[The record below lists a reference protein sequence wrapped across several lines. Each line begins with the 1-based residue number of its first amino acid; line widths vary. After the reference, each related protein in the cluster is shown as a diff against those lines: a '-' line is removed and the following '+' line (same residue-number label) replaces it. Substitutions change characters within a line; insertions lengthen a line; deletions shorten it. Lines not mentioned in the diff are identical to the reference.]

1 LVEIVIADKSNS
13 PSSTET
19 LEQRN
24 WELSVLNAIAESLN
38 REVDLSQA
46 LKSTL
51 SQVVEL
57 FNLKTG
63 WIWLMHE
70 EDEEPYLAAS
80 LSLPPALEDNPRK
93 MEGWCTCL
101 TSYVEG
107 NLDGAA
113 NVNVITCSRLSGLVD
128 GTDGLRYH
136 SSVPLYA
143 PQGKRLGILNVV
155 SGDWRELSED
165 DLRLLYTIGDLLSI
179 AIERARLFEQSAEY
193 GAAEERNRLAREIH
207 DTLAQG
213 MAAITLQL
221 ETAELLMESDQ
232 VSPEIRRRV
241 QKSLELAQE
250 NLAAARLS
258 VTDLRAAP
266 LAGRN
271 LPQALSELVAEKD
284 VDQNTHIGLAVTGGS
299 HPIPQRLEIGL
310 YRIAQEAINNALV
323 HANARH
329 ISLELAIAAQE
340 TRMAIKDD
348 GLGFDPAN
356 IDEDR
361 FGLTGMNERAKL
373 LGGTLNILT
382 TPGKGTWL
390 EVSVPTNVGRK
401 LN

>member
-1 LVEIVIADKSNS
+1 MVKMSDSTK
-13 PSSTET
+13 STEQ
-19 LEQRN
+19 LKQRN

-38 REVDLSQA
+38 KEVDLSQA
-46 LKSTL
+46 LEITL
-51 SQVVEL
+51 ALVVEL
-57 FNLKTG
+57 FNLKTA
-63 WIWLMHE
+63 WIWLLHE
-70 EDEEPYLAAS
+70 ENQEPYLAAS
-80 LSLPPALEDNPRK
+80 LSLPPVLEANPRK

-143 PQGKRLGILNVV
+143 PQGKKLGILNVA

-179 AIERARLFEQSAEY
+179 AIERARLFNQSAEY

-213 MAAITLQL
+213 LAAITLQL
-221 ETAELLMESDQ
+221 ETAELLMESE
-232 VSPEIRRRV
+232 EISIETRQRV
-241 QKSLELAQE
+241 RKSLELAQD
-250 NLAAARLS
+250 NLEAARLS

-266 LAGRN
+266 LEGRTLAEALAKLVDELGVEYRSSIGFQVAGGN
-271 LPQALSELVAEKD
+271 
-284 VDQNTHIGLAVTGGS
+284 
-299 HPIPQRLEIGL
+299 HPIPQRVEIGL
-310 YRIAQEAINNALV
+310 YRIAQEALNNALL
-323 HANARH
+323 HAHSQH
-329 ISLELAIAAQE
+329 ITLELEITSEE

-348 GLGFDPAN
+348 GQGFDPGD
-356 IDEDR
+356 IGEDR

-373 LGGTLNILT
+373 MAGTLNILT
-382 TPGKGTWL
+382 TPGTGTWL
-390 EVSVPTNVGRK
+390 EVSVPTKGGWEK
-401 LN
+401 IQ

>member
-1 LVEIVIADKSNS
+1 LVENVVADKSDL
-13 PSSTET
+13 PSSTEK
-19 LEQRN
+19 LKQRN

-46 LKSTL
+46 LKTTL

-63 WIWLMHE
+63 WIWLLHE
-70 EDEEPYLAAS
+70 DNEEPYLATS

-143 PQGKRLGILNVV
+143 PQGKKLGILNVV

-193 GAAEERNRLAREIH
+193 GAGA
-207 DTLAQG
+207 
-213 MAAITLQL
+213 
-221 ETAELLMESDQ
+221 
-232 VSPEIRRRV
+232 
-241 QKSLELAQE
+241 
-250 NLAAARLS
+250 
-258 VTDLRAAP
+258 
-266 LAGRN
+266 
-271 LPQALSELVAEKD
+271 
-284 VDQNTHIGLAVTGGS
+284 
-299 HPIPQRLEIGL
+299 
-310 YRIAQEAINNALV
+310 
-323 HANARH
+323 
-329 ISLELAIAAQE
+329 
-340 TRMAIKDD
+340 
-348 GLGFDPAN
+348 GLGGDN
-356 IDEDR
+356 IAVRD
-361 FGLTGMNERAKL
+361 
-373 LGGTLNILT
+373 
-382 TPGKGTWL
+382 
-390 EVSVPTNVGRK
+390 S
-401 LN
+401 

>member
-1 LVEIVIADKSNS
+1 MVTKTEPASN
-13 PSSTET
+13 TEK
-19 LEQRN
+19 LKQRN

-38 REVDLSQA
+38 REVDLAQA
-46 LKSTL
+46 LKNTL
-51 SQVVEL
+51 AQVVEL

-63 WIWLMHE
+63 WIWLLHE
-70 EDEEPYLAAS
+70 DSDKPYLAAS

-107 NLDGAA
+107 NMDGAA

-143 PQGKRLGILNVV
+143 PQGKKLGILNVV

-179 AIERARLFEQSAEY
+179 AIERARLFNQSAEY

-213 MAAITLQL
+213 LAAITLQL
-221 ETAELLMESDQ
+221 ETAELLMEAEDISDETRQ
-232 VSPEIRRRV
+232 RV
-241 QKSLELAQE
+241 HKSLELAQD
-250 NLAAARLS
+250 NLEAARLS
-258 VTDLRAAP
+258 VTDLRAAT
-266 LAGRN
+266 LEGRT
-271 LPQALSELVAEKD
+271 LPQALNELIEQRGDNNRAKL
-284 VDQNTHIGLAVTGGS
+284 GLKVSGAN
-299 HPIPQRLEIGL
+299 HPIPQRVEIGL
-310 YRIAQEAINNALV
+310 YRIAQEALNNALL
-323 HANARH
+323 HAEAEH
-329 ISLELAIAAQE
+329 IDLELAITADE
-340 TRMAIKDD
+340 TRMSIKDD
-348 GLGFDPAN
+348 GRGFDPAN
-356 IDEDR
+356 IPQDR

-382 TPGKGTWL
+382 TPGRGTWL
-390 EVSVPTNVGRK
+390 EVAVPTSAGWEK
-401 LN
+401 IQ

>member
-1 LVEIVIADKSNS
+1 MITKSEAALN
-13 PSSTET
+13 TEQ

-38 REVDLSQA
+38 REVDLAQA
-46 LKSTL
+46 LQITL
-51 SQVVEL
+51 AQVVEL
-57 FNLKTG
+57 FKLKTG
-63 WIWLMHE
+63 WIWLLHE
-70 EDEEPYLAAS
+70 KNEQTYLAAS
-80 LSLPPALEDNPRK
+80 LNLPPGLEDNPRK

-107 NLDGAA
+107 NMDGAA

-143 PQGKRLGILNVV
+143 PQGKKLGILNVV

-179 AIERARLFEQSAEY
+179 AIERARLFDQSAEY

-213 MAAITLQL
+213 LAAITLQL
-221 ETAELLMESDQ
+221 ETAELLMEAE
-232 VSPEIRRRV
+232 EISGETRQRV
-241 QKSLELAQE
+241 HKALELAQD
-250 NLAAARLS
+250 NLEAARRS
-258 VTDLRAAP
+258 VIDLRAAP
-266 LAGRN
+266 LEGRTLAQALAELVEEQGSNNRSELSFKAAGGN
-271 LPQALSELVAEKD
+271 HPLPQRVEV
-284 VDQNTHIGLAVTGGS
+284 
-299 HPIPQRLEIGL
+299 GL
-310 YRIAQEAINNALV
+310 YRIAQEAVNNALL
-323 HANARH
+323 HAEAGH
-329 ISLELAIAAQE
+329 IELELAITSEE
-340 TRMAIKDD
+340 TRMSIKDD
-348 GLGFDPAN
+348 GRGFDPAN

-382 TPGKGTWL
+382 TRGKGTWL
-390 EVSVPTNVGRK
+390 EVGVPMKGGWEK
-401 LN
+401 IQ

>member
-1 LVEIVIADKSNS
+1 MAELTDSLSN
-13 PSSTET
+13 TEQ
-19 LEQRN
+19 LKQRN

-38 REVDLSQA
+38 REVDLSRA
-46 LKSTL
+46 LKITL

-63 WIWLMHE
+63 WIWLLQE
-70 EDEEPYLAAS
+70 GSEEPYLAAS

-155 SGDWRELSED
+155 SGDWRELSQD

-179 AIERARLFEQSAEY
+179 AIERARLFEQSAEF
-193 GAAEERNRLAREIH
+193 GAAQERNRLARDIH

-213 MAAITLQL
+213 LAAITLQL
-221 ETAELLMESDQ
+221 ETAELLMESEGA
-232 VSPEIRRRV
+232 SPETRQRV
-241 QKSLELAQE
+241 HKSLELAQE

-266 LAGRN
+266 LEGRSLAQALADLVEEQKTGRSRKIELLIFGGN
-271 LPQALSELVAEKD
+271 HPLPQRV
-284 VDQNTHIGLAVTGGS
+284 
-299 HPIPQRLEIGL
+299 EIGL
-310 YRIAQEAINNALV
+310 YRIAQEAINNALL
-323 HANARH
+323 HADAQH
-329 ISLELAIAAQE
+329 IKLELSITTDE
-340 TRMAIKDD
+340 VRMTIKDD
-348 GLGFDPAN
+348 GQGFDPAN
-356 IDEDR
+356 IGEDR

-373 LGGTLNILT
+373 LDGTLNILT

-390 EVSVPTNVGRK
+390 EVRVPSKGWGVQEK
-401 LN
+401 

>member
-1 LVEIVIADKSNS
+1 MVADKSDL
-13 PSSTET
+13 PSSTEK
-19 LEQRN
+19 LKQRN

-46 LKSTL
+46 LKTTL

-63 WIWLMHE
+63 WIWLLHE
-70 EDEEPYLAAS
+70 DNEEPYLATS

-143 PQGKRLGILNVV
+143 PQGKKLGILNVV

-193 GAAEERNRLAREIH
+193 GVAEERNRLAREIH

-213 MAAITLQL
+213 LAAITLQL
-221 ETAELLMESDQ
+221 ETAELLMESEQ
-232 VSPEIRRRV
+232 VSPDTQQRV
-241 QKSLELAQE
+241 HKSLELAQE

-266 LAGRN
+266 LEGRT
-271 LPQALSELVAEKD
+271 LAEALAELVTEQQ
-284 VDQNTHIGLAVTGGS
+284 VDRSTHLGLTVTGGN
-299 HPIPQRLEIGL
+299 HPIPQRVEISL
-310 YRIAQEAINNALV
+310 YRIAQEALNNALL
-323 HANARH
+323 HAHSQH
-329 ISLELAIAAQE
+329 IQLELAIAAEE
-340 TRMAIKDD
+340 TRMTIKDD
-348 GLGFDPAN
+348 GQGFDPAV
-356 IDEDR
+356 ISEDR

-390 EVSVPTNVGRK
+390 EVSVPTQGNQE
-401 LN
+401 LNL

>member
-1 LVEIVIADKSNS
+1 MSDSTK
-13 PSSTET
+13 STEQ
-19 LEQRN
+19 LKQRN

-38 REVDLSQA
+38 KEVDLSQA
-46 LKSTL
+46 LEITL
-51 SQVVEL
+51 ALVVEL
-57 FNLKTG
+57 FNLKTA
-63 WIWLMHE
+63 WIWLLHE
-70 EDEEPYLAAS
+70 ENQEPYLAAS
-80 LSLPPALEDNPRK
+80 LSLPPVLEANPRK

-143 PQGKRLGILNVV
+143 PQGKKLGILNVV

-179 AIERARLFEQSAEY
+179 AIERARLFNQSAEY

-213 MAAITLQL
+213 LAAITLQL
-221 ETAELLMESDQ
+221 ETAELLMESE
-232 VSPEIRRRV
+232 EISIETRQRV
-241 QKSLELAQE
+241 RKSLELAQD
-250 NLAAARLS
+250 NLEAARLS

-266 LAGRN
+266 LEGRTLAEALAKLVDELGVEHRSSIRFQVAGGN
-271 LPQALSELVAEKD
+271 
-284 VDQNTHIGLAVTGGS
+284 
-299 HPIPQRLEIGL
+299 HPIPQRVEIGL
-310 YRIAQEAINNALV
+310 YRIAQEALNNALL
-323 HANARH
+323 HAHSQH
-329 ISLELAIAAQE
+329 ITLELEITSEE

-348 GLGFDPAN
+348 GQGFDPGV
-356 IDEDR
+356 IGEDR

-373 LGGTLNILT
+373 MAGTLNILT
-382 TPGKGTWL
+382 TPGTGTWL
-390 EVSVPTNVGRK
+390 EVSVPTKGGWEK
-401 LN
+401 IQ

>member
-1 LVEIVIADKSNS
+1 MSDSTK
-13 PSSTET
+13 STEQ
-19 LEQRN
+19 LKQRN

-38 REVDLSQA
+38 KEVDLSQA
-46 LKSTL
+46 LEITL
-51 SQVVEL
+51 ALVVEL
-57 FNLKTG
+57 FNLKTA
-63 WIWLMHE
+63 WIWLLHE
-70 EDEEPYLAAS
+70 ENQEPYLAAS
-80 LSLPPALEDNPRK
+80 LSLPPVLEANPRK

-143 PQGKRLGILNVV
+143 PQGKKLGILNVV

-179 AIERARLFEQSAEY
+179 AIERARLFNQSAEY

-213 MAAITLQL
+213 LAAITLQL
-221 ETAELLMESDQ
+221 ETAELLMESE
-232 VSPEIRRRV
+232 EISIETRQRV
-241 QKSLELAQE
+241 RKSLELAQD
-250 NLAAARLS
+250 NLEAARLS

-266 LAGRN
+266 LEGRTLAEALAKLVDELGVEYRSSIRFQVAGGN
-271 LPQALSELVAEKD
+271 
-284 VDQNTHIGLAVTGGS
+284 
-299 HPIPQRLEIGL
+299 HPIPQRVEIGL
-310 YRIAQEAINNALV
+310 YRIAQEALNNALL
-323 HANARH
+323 HAHSQH
-329 ISLELAIAAQE
+329 ITLELEITSEE

-348 GLGFDPAN
+348 GQGFDPGD
-356 IDEDR
+356 IGEDR

-373 LGGTLNILT
+373 MAGTLNILT
-382 TPGKGTWL
+382 TPGTGTWL
-390 EVSVPTNVGRK
+390 EVSVPTKGGWEK
-401 LN
+401 IQ

>member
-1 LVEIVIADKSNS
+1 MVKMSDSTK
-13 PSSTET
+13 STEQ
-19 LEQRN
+19 LKQRN

-38 REVDLSQA
+38 KEVDLSQA
-46 LKSTL
+46 LEITL
-51 SQVVEL
+51 ALVVEL
-57 FNLKTG
+57 FNLKTA
-63 WIWLMHE
+63 WIWLLHE
-70 EDEEPYLAAS
+70 ENQEPYLAAS
-80 LSLPPALEDNPRK
+80 LSLPPVLEANPRK

-143 PQGKRLGILNVV
+143 PQGKKLGILNVV

-179 AIERARLFEQSAEY
+179 AIERARLFNQSAEY

-213 MAAITLQL
+213 LAAITLQL
-221 ETAELLMESDQ
+221 ETAELLMESE
-232 VSPEIRRRV
+232 EISIETRQRV
-241 QKSLELAQE
+241 RKSLELAQD
-250 NLAAARLS
+250 NLEAARLS

-266 LAGRN
+266 LEGRTLAEALAKLVDELGVEYRSSIRFQVAGGN
-271 LPQALSELVAEKD
+271 
-284 VDQNTHIGLAVTGGS
+284 
-299 HPIPQRLEIGL
+299 HPIPQRVEIGL
-310 YRIAQEAINNALV
+310 YRIAQEALNNALL
-323 HANARH
+323 HAHSQH
-329 ISLELAIAAQE
+329 ITLELEITSEE

-348 GLGFDPAN
+348 GQGFDPGD
-356 IDEDR
+356 IGEDR

-373 LGGTLNILT
+373 MAGTLNILT
-382 TPGKGTWL
+382 TPGTGTWL
-390 EVSVPTNVGRK
+390 EVSVPTKGGWEK
-401 LN
+401 IQ

>member
-1 LVEIVIADKSNS
+1 MIEKSESISN
-13 PSSTET
+13 TDQ
-19 LEQRN
+19 LKQRN

-38 REVDLSQA
+38 REVDLLQA
-46 LKSTL
+46 LKITL

-63 WIWLMHE
+63 WIWLLHE
-70 EDEEPYLAAS
+70 DIEEPYLAAS
-80 LSLPPALEDNPRK
+80 LSLPPVLENDPHK

-101 TSYVEG
+101 TSYMEG

-143 PQGKRLGILNVV
+143 PQGKKLGILNVV

-179 AIERARLFEQSAEY
+179 AIERARLFSQSAEF

-213 MAAITLQL
+213 LAAITLQL
-221 ETAELLMESDQ
+221 ETAELLMETEGIR
-232 VSPEIRRRV
+232 PEIQGHV
-241 QKSLELAQE
+241 NKSLELAQE

-266 LAGRN
+266 LEGRT
-271 LPQALSELVAEKD
+271 LSQALFDLVAEIGA
-284 VDQNTHIGLAVTGGS
+284 DQSPDIGINVIGGN
-299 HPIPQRLEIGL
+299 HPLPQRVEIGL
-310 YRIAQEAINNALV
+310 YRIAQEAINNALL
-323 HANARH
+323 HAEAQSIN
-329 ISLELAIAAQE
+329 LELVIDAEE
-340 TRMAIKDD
+340 TRVTIKDD
-348 GLGFDPAN
+348 GQGFDPAD
-356 IDEDR
+356 IAEDR
-361 FGLTGMNERAKL
+361 FGLTGMNERARL
-373 LGGTLNILT
+373 LGGTLNIQT
-382 TPGKGTWL
+382 TRGKGTWL
-390 EVSVPTNVGRK
+390 VVSVPTKGEWEK
-401 LN
+401 IQ

>member
-1 LVEIVIADKSNS
+1 MVADKSDL
-13 PSSTET
+13 PSSTEK
-19 LEQRN
+19 LKQRN

-46 LKSTL
+46 LKTTL

-57 FNLKTG
+57 FNLRTG
-63 WIWLMHE
+63 WIWLLHE
-70 EDEEPYLAAS
+70 DNEEPYLATS

-143 PQGKRLGILNVV
+143 PQGKKLGILNVV

-213 MAAITLQL
+213 LAAITLQL
-221 ETAELLMESDQ
+221 ETAELLMESEQ
-232 VSPEIRRRV
+232 VSPDTQKRV
-241 QKSLELAQE
+241 HKSLELAQE

-266 LAGRN
+266 LEGRT
-271 LPQALSELVAEKD
+271 LAEALTELAAEQQ
-284 VDQNTHIGLAVTGGS
+284 VDQNTHLGLTVTGGN
-299 HPIPQRLEIGL
+299 HPIPQRVEVGL
-310 YRIAQEAINNALV
+310 YRIAQEAINNALL
-323 HANARH
+323 HADAQH
-329 ISLELAIAAQE
+329 IQLELAIDAEE
-340 TRMAIKDD
+340 TKMTIKDD
-348 GLGFDPAN
+348 GQGFDPSN
-356 IDEDR
+356 IGEDR

-390 EVSVPTNVGRK
+390 EVSVPTKGDRE